1 VGRVGGAGARGS
13 GRRSVLS
20 VDEAEQAM
28 LQAKKENEVL
38 EKRLAAVI
46 KRNKKM
52 VGGGKV

>member
-1 VGRVGGAGARGS
+1 
-13 GRRSVLS
+13 